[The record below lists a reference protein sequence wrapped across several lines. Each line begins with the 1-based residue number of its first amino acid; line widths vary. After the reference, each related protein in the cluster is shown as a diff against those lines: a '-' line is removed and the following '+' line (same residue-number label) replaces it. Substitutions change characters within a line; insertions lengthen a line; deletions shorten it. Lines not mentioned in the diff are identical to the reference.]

1 MQCNR
6 SEIISIHSS
15 VIKFLS
21 GLCCPFMFVFIV
33 GNMWKKPRIS
43 WGFVPSDCHV
53 FRQGGNAV
61 FVVSQLSGA
70 ELIPGHT
77 LVPHELHI
85 SHPALCSI
93 SSGCPGT
100 ERLLC
105 VLAPSSET
113 GLSFHSPSTPDKYLP
128 TPKTCPCW
136 GFQVPG

>member
-1 MQCNR
+1 M
-6 SEIISIHSS
+6 
-15 VIKFLS
+15 
-21 GLCCPFMFVFIV
+21 
-33 GNMWKKPRIS
+33 
-43 WGFVPSDCHV
+43 GFVPSDCHV
-53 FRQGGNAV
+53 FRQGGNA
-61 FVVSQLSGA
+61 VSQLSGA